1 MKFITSMTMVD
12 QIIGSA
18 PFVYEGDF
26 AQGVAKARELG
37 YDGVE
42 LHIADPA
49 DVDLPALEQAL
60 AENSMRLTAIG
71 TGRAY
76 VNHGLSITDPD
87 EARRRAAVQR
97 LEAFLELAGRL
108 HATVIIGGMRGN
120 VATAEEL
127 PAALDRLAVSMEYLD
142 HAAAKA
148 GVDIVFEPINRYEN
162 NFLCTMGEISHF
174 IRSHS
179 LTNTGIL
186 IDTFHMN
193 IEESDMMA
201 SIEACSPEIRY
212 VHFSDSNRWYPGA
225 GHTDM
230 AGILRKLQEC
240 GYQGVLSAEILPKPT
255 KEAAARGWI
264 EAVSAMMRE

>member
-1 MKFITSMTMVD
+1 M
-12 QIIGSA
+12 
-18 PFVYEGDF
+18 
-26 AQGVAKARELG
+26 
-37 YDGVE
+37 
-42 LHIADPA
+42 
-49 DVDLPALEQAL
+49 
-60 AENSMRLTAIG
+60 
-71 TGRAY
+71 
-76 VNHGLSITDPD
+76 
-87 EARRRAAVQR
+87 QR

-108 HATVIIGGMRGN
+108 HATVIIGCMRGN

-240 GYQGVLSAEILPKPT
+240 DYQGVLSAEILPKPT